1 MSRRKPRGLRPD
13 EQDLWSRVTETAE
26 PIKAPQTLFVETPKT
41 ATVPPAKPALP
52 LKPFKVGE
60 KAKPAQTAMP
70 APQTPVAMDRKTYT
84 KMKRGKITPDAKID
98 LHGMTQDQAHP
109 ALVSTIMNAYAS
121 GKRLVLVVTGK
132 GKERDTG
139 GPIPVRTGILK
150 HAVPQW
156 LRQPPMAQVVL
167 QVTEASKNMGG
178 SGALFVYLRRQR

>member
-1 MSRRKPRGLRPD
+1 
-13 EQDLWSRVTETAE
+13 
-26 PIKAPQTLFVETPKT
+26 
-41 ATVPPAKPALP
+41 
-52 LKPFKVGE
+52 
-60 KAKPAQTAMP
+60 
-70 APQTPVAMDRKTYT
+70 
-84 KMKRGKITPDAKID
+84 
-98 LHGMTQDQAHP
+98 
-109 ALVSTIMNAYAS
+109 MNANAS

-139 GPIPVRTGILK
+139 GPIHVRTGILK